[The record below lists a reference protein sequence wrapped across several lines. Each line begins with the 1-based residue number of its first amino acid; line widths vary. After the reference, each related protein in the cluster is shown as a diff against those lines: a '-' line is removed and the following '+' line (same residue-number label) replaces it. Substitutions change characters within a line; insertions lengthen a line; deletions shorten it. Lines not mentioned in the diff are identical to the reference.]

1 MSGAPYIGY
10 RLAWN
15 HPESA
20 MQAGIVHSTGLPKH
34 CTPTSPYL
42 ERISSAFNTCVPTSL
57 ALLSTALGIFSIVAW
72 LFAQLPQIYKNYRLK
87 SASGLS
93 IYFLGEW
100 LFGDVT
106 NLIGALLTGQASWQ
120 IGIATYYC
128 IVDVCLSSQYLWYTH
143 VKVWRKKEEMEYIE
157 GEGDDEDA
165 EDDGN
170 GVRRAIAV
178 VPPSDDRSSLKSAN
192 RKGSSAE
199 SQPNDSQLSEDGQP
213 KTAHAPLTS
222 IEWNEKLPAEP
233 SEDLRHLR
241 QNAPRTITLSS
252 HAPILFSLA
261 NLAATAV
268 ASPVP
273 SSRATF
279 STANA
284 SSSSAQIQMTGRIFS
299 WISTLL
305 YLGSRLPQIYK
316 NAQRRSTAGLSP
328 YMFLAAFTGNF
339 LYSAAIIANPLAWA
353 SYPPYGAHGWVGREG
368 SDRSTWVGLAA
379 PFWLGAAGVLVLD
392 ATVGLQFLAYRGE
405 ERGEVEVLVE
415 DERGRS
421 KWRAVK
427 GWMRGWIPS
436 PSPSVREVEEAR
448 DGEPLLARRMS
459 SRRRS
464 SGYGAT

>member
-15 HPESA
+15 NPNSA
-20 MQAGIVHSTGLPKH
+20 IQAGTVHSTGLPDH

-42 ERISSAFNTCVPTSL
+42 ERLSSAFNTCVPTSL

-93 IYFLGEW
+93 VYFLGEW

-128 IVDVCLSSQYLWYTH
+128 IVDVCLSSQYLWFTH
-143 VKVWRKKEEMEYIE
+143 VKVWRKKEKIEYAV
-157 GEGDDEDA
+157 GEGDDED
-165 EDDGN
+165 DG
-170 GVRRAIAV
+170 RRAIV
-178 VPPSDDRSSLKSAN
+178 VIPPPDDGSSVKSSTKKASSAN
-192 RKGSSAE
+192 
-199 SQPNDSQLSEDGQP
+199 SQPNKFQLSEDGQP
-213 KTAHAPLTS
+213 RTARAPLTS
-222 IEWNEKLPAEP
+222 REWDEKIAAEP
-233 SEDLRHLR
+233 SEALQLPRE
-241 QNAPRTITLSS
+241 APRRLNFSS
-252 HAPILFSLA
+252 HAPILVSLT
-261 NLAATAV
+261 NLAMAV

-273 SSRATF
+273 SSPAF
-279 STANA
+279 SAANA
-284 SSSSAQIQMTGRIFS
+284 SSSAQIQMTGRIFS

-339 LYSAAIIANPLAWA
+339 LYSAAIIANPLAWS
-353 SYPPYGAHGWVGREG
+353 SYPPYGAHGWVGAEG
-368 SDRSTWVGLAA
+368 SDRATWVGLAA

-392 ATVGLQFLAYRGE
+392 ATVGLQFLAYGGE
-405 ERGEVEVLVE
+405 SKEVEVLLE
-415 DERGRS
+415 DDRGRS
-421 KWRAVK
+421 KWRRVK

-436 PSPSVREVEEAR
+436 PSPSLHEVEEAR
-448 DGEPLLARRMS
+448 DGEPLLAGRMR
-459 SRRRS
+459 SRSKS
-464 SGYGAT
+464 SGYGATG

>member
-15 HPESA
+15 HPEGARQS
-20 MQAGIVHSTGLPKH
+20 GIFHSTGLPSH

-42 ERISSAFNTCVPTSL
+42 ERLSSAFNTCVPTSL

-72 LFAQLPQIYKNYRLK
+72 LFAQLPQIYKNYRLR

-143 VKVWRKKEEMEYIE
+143 VKVWRKKEKMEYME
-157 GEGDDEDA
+157 GEGDDEDD
-165 EDDGN
+165 ENDG
-170 GVRRAIAV
+170 RRAVVI
-178 VPPSDDRSSLKSAN
+178 VPPSDDTSSLKSAN
-192 RKGSSAE
+192 RKASSADR
-199 SQPNDSQLSEDGQP
+199 QPNNPQVLEDGQP

-222 IEWNEKLPAEP
+222 IAWNEKLPTEP
-233 SEDLRHLR
+233 SEDLHLPPP
-241 QNAPRTITLSS
+241 NAPRTITLSS
-252 HAPILFSLA
+252 HAPIIFSLA

-273 SSRATF
+273 SSPATF

-284 SSSSAQIQMTGRIFS
+284 PSSAQIQWTGRIFS

-339 LYSAAIIANPLAWA
+339 LYSAAIIANPLAWS
-353 SYPPYGAHGWVGREG
+353 SYPPHGAHGWVGSDG
-368 SDRSTWVGLAA
+368 SDRATWVGLAA

-392 ATVGLQFLAYRGE
+392 ATVGLQFLAYGGE
-405 ERGEVEVLVE
+405 REEVEVLVE
-415 DERGRS
+415 DDRGRS
-421 KWRAVK
+421 KWRRVK

-436 PSPSVREVEEAR
+436 PSPSMHEVEEAR
-448 DGEPLLARRMS
+448 DGEPLLARRIS

>member
-15 HPESA
+15 HPDSA
-20 MQAGIVHSTGLPKH
+20 IQTGIVHSTGLPNH

-42 ERISSAFNTCVPTSL
+42 ERLSSAFNTCVPTSL

-143 VKVWRKKEEMEYIE
+143 VKVWGKKEKIEYIE
-157 GEGDDEDA
+157 GEGDD
-165 EDDGN
+165 DDHG
-170 GVRRAIAV
+170 RRAIAV
-178 VPPSDDRSSLKSAN
+178 VPPPDDVSSLKSAN
-192 RKGSSAE
+192 RKPSSAE
-199 SQPNDSQLSEDGQP
+199 SQPNNAPVSEDGQP

-222 IEWNEKLPAEP
+222 IEWNEKIPDEP
-233 SEDLRHLR
+233 SENLHLP
-241 QNAPRTITLSS
+241 QIAPRTINLSS
-252 HAPILFSLA
+252 HAPIMFSLA

-273 SSRATF
+273 SSPAF
-279 STANA
+279 STTANA
-284 SSSSAQIQMTGRIFS
+284 SSSAQIQMTGRIFS

-339 LYSAAIIANPLAWA
+339 LYSAAIIANPLAWS
-353 SYPPYGAHGWVGREG
+353 SYPPYGAHGWVGSEG
-368 SDRSTWVGLAA
+368 SDRATWVGLAA

-405 ERGEVEVLVE
+405 ERKEVEVLVE
-415 DERGRS
+415 DDRGRS
-421 KWRAVK
+421 KWRRVK

-436 PSPSVREVEEAR
+436 PSPSVHEVEEAR
-448 DGEPLLARRMS
+448 DGEPLLARRIS

-464 SGYGAT
+464 SGYGATRS

>member
-1 MSGAPYIGY
+1 MSGVPYIGY
-10 RLAWN
+10 RLAWDHRN
-15 HPESA
+15 SA
-20 MQAGIVHSTGLPKH
+20 IQSGIVHGTGLPNH

-42 ERISSAFNTCVPTSL
+42 ERLSSAFNTCVPTSL
-57 ALLSTALGIFSIVAW
+57 AFLSTALGIFSIVAW

-143 VKVWRKKEEMEYIE
+143 VKVWRKKEKIEYIE
-157 GEGDDEDA
+157 GEGDDEN
-165 EDDGN
+165 DG
-170 GVRRAIAV
+170 RRAIVV
-178 VPPSDDRSSLKSAN
+178 VPPSDDGSSLKSAN
-192 RKGSSAE
+192 GKSPSAD
-199 SQPNDSQLSEDGQP
+199 SQPNNPRVSEDGQS

-222 IEWNEKLPAEP
+222 TEWNEKITA
-233 SEDLRHLR
+233 EDLHHLP
-241 QNAPRTITLSS
+241 QNTPRTITLSS

-261 NLAATAV
+261 NLAATAI
-268 ASPVP
+268 ASPIP
-273 SSRATF
+273 LSSPATF
-279 STANA
+279 STTANA
-284 SSSSAQIQMTGRIFS
+284 SPSSAQIQLTGRIFS

-339 LYSAAIIANPLAWA
+339 LYSAAIIANPLAWS
-353 SYPPYGAHGWVGREG
+353 SYPPSGAHGWVGSEG
-368 SDRSTWVGLAA
+368 SDRATWVGLAA

-392 ATVGLQFLAYRGE
+392 ATVGLQFLAYGGGGRGE
-405 ERGEVEVLVE
+405 EVEVLVE

-421 KWRAVK
+421 KWRRVK

-448 DGEPLLARRMS
+448 DGEPLLAGRVRSRSKS
-459 SRRRS
+459 SG
-464 SGYGAT
+464 GYGAT